1 MPKDIELGVRLTADG
16 KGFVGAITVSD
27 KAVRRLR
34 GATDKAAASTRG
46 MAGSMRQAESAAKG
60 AAGGFLAAHGRLAA
74 YASGTLGI
82 HQVARA
88 LLAVRDNS
96 IRQGSIPVCGGT
108 QQVGICS
115 WLMLLCYDAR
125 RVRGGAARPCGAG
138 AQRHGRSVNPIPRG
152 GRVL

>member
-74 YASGTLGI
+74 YASGALGI

-96 IRQGSIPVCGGT
+96 IRQE
-108 QQVGICS
+108 QALAQVE
-115 WLMLLCYDAR
+115 AR
-125 RVRGGAARPCGAG
+125 RFPRTRGDRPTLPVLVITRPAVPP
-138 AQRHGRSVNPIPRG
+138 HTRG
-152 GRVL
+152 